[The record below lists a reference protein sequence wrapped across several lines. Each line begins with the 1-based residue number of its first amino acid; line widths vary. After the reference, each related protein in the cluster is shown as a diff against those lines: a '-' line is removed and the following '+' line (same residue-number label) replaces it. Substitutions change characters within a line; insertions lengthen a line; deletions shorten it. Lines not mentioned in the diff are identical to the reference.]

1 MITGLDKRYKRES
14 ALSAMQGRTSRQFT
28 CPRVDGRISG
38 RDRRQIGMNYAGIP
52 IAAVA
57 TSQGVSAGGGHS
69 VR

>member
-1 MITGLDKRYKRES
+1 
-14 ALSAMQGRTSRQFT
+14 MQGRTSRQFT

-38 RDRRQIGMNYAGIP
+38 RDRRQIGMSYAGIP

-57 TSQGVSAGGGHS
+57 TSQGVTVGGGHS